1 MPITDVAGFRTTLT
15 NALRATD
22 RYVWLYTEWQ
32 DWWGN
37 SMEDRLQP
45 WIQAIEAA
53 RQDVGLQ
60 QGSP

>member
-1 MPITDVAGFRTTLT
+1 
-15 NALRATD
+15 
-22 RYVWLYTEWQ
+22 VWLYTEWQ

-60 QGSP
+60 QGSQ